1 MQLDNVSVSRKL
13 WGAFL
18 VLMLAMLAIS
28 GFQQYRAN
36 TSMASAMDGVIDIEE
51 RISMAL
57 RWRGGTET
65 AVNMVMG
72 AAVTSDSV
80 LAEQYNAK
88 VKAIIGDIAKIQ
100 EKIVAEATQP
110 DEKASVDKVLVAR
123 KAVLAATA
131 KTWEL
136 KGGWRRGGN
145 AALCR

>member
-80 LAEQYNAK
+80 LAEHWRHRQDPGK
-88 VKAIIGDIAKIQ
+88 DRGRGD
-100 EKIVAEATQP
+100 
-110 DEKASVDKVLVAR
+110 
-123 KAVLAATA
+123 AA
-131 KTWEL
+131 
-136 KGGWRRGGN
+136 
-145 AALCR
+145 